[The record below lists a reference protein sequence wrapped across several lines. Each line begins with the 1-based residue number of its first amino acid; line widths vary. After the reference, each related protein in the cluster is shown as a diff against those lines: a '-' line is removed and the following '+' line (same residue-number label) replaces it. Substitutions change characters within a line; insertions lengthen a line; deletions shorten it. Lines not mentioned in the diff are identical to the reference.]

1 MFQTEINLWL
11 QSFSW
16 PPVGWLL
23 TGVSLLG
30 YAPVYVALLL
40 VLAFAFR
47 LRPSLA
53 VMGGVLLAGLLTSA
67 AKDSVALPR
76 PDEVDSRIRASRIVT
91 PMGVATRG
99 GATGF
104 WALPAPE
111 AIAAVRARASGDY
124 GFPSGH
130 VGVATAF
137 LLCSAAFYRS
147 RRALVLVPV
156 WVPLMALSRL
166 YLGRHFLADVLG
178 GLGFGLVAT
187 GLALV
192 LFRPLD
198 ERASA
203 TAGRKALVPLVMVG
217 ALLLGLTPFVPV
229 LDPRYVGAF
238 GALVLSTARVVE
250 IRAPLDGGPL
260 RLRARRVLL
269 AAVVFAGA
277 GLAAKPLLS
286 SEPRGARLGPLVVS
300 FGVLALSLEGTVA
313 LARRR
318 GWHASV
324 GPKQA

>member
-1 MFQTEINLWL
+1 MFQTDINLWL
-11 QSFSW
+11 QTFSW
-16 PPVGWLL
+16 PPVGWLF

-30 YAPVYVALLL
+30 YTPVYVALLL

-47 LRPSLA
+47 LRPSFA
-53 VMGGVLLAGLLTSA
+53 VMGGVLLAGLLTDA
-67 AKDSVALPR
+67 AKDSVAFPR
-76 PDEVDSRIRASRIVT
+76 PDDVDSRIRTSPIVT
-91 PMGVATRG
+91 PVGVATRG

-111 AIAAVRARASGDY
+111 AIAAVRARASGNY

-147 RRALVLVPV
+147 RRALALAVV

-178 GLGFGLVAT
+178 GFVFGLAAT
-187 GLALV
+187 GLAIV

-203 TAGRKALVPLVMVG
+203 TAGRKALAPIVVVA
-217 ALLLGLTPFVPV
+217 ALLLAATPFVPV
-229 LDPRYVGAF
+229 LDPLYVGAF
-238 GALVLSTARVVE
+238 LALVFSSARIVRV
-250 IRAPLDGGPL
+250 RTPLDGGPL
-260 RLRARRVLL
+260 PLRARRVLL
-269 AAVVFAGA
+269 AVVVFASA

-286 SEPRGARLGPLVVS
+286 SEPRGARLAPLVAS
-300 FGVLALSLEGTVA
+300 FVVLALTLDGTVA

-318 GWHASV
+318 GWHPSV
-324 GPKQA
+324 EPPQA